1 MSSHSGYTFCSG
13 QACPRLAPVQG
24 WGKGW
29 RSASSPACCWELRS
43 WWPPA
48 AVVHQADSSSL
59 VSSSS
64 CVMLVYLGE
73 SPTVAESHLPEN
85 LWPQGMA
92 CTSSVGMLHTPLQSS
107 RSLQPSQSSLGVSS
121 LLCPQPPRKAVSG
134 FSHPPLLLSP
144 WASVHMLVRDLP
156 WLVLDDSL
164 RPGGDI
170 STVLSEKLIIT
181 EGLSERVR
189 HPFTLSAEFEDTH
202 VKLS

>member
-29 RSASSPACCWELRS
+29 RSASSPPSCWELRS
-43 WWPPA
+43 WWHPA
-48 AVVHQADSSSL
+48 AVVQQADSSSL

-73 SPTVAESHLPEN
+73 SPTVPENHLPEN
-85 LWPQGMA
+85 PWSQGTA
-92 CTSSVGMLHTPLQSS
+92 CASSVGMLHTPLQSS

-134 FSHPPLLLSP
+134 SSCPTSPLP
-144 WASVHMLVRDLP
+144 M
-156 WLVLDDSL
+156 
-164 RPGGDI
+164 
-170 STVLSEKLIIT
+170 
-181 EGLSERVR
+181 GLSAHACAWFALIGAGWQPSPRQWHLYCAVREAGHHWGFVRTSR